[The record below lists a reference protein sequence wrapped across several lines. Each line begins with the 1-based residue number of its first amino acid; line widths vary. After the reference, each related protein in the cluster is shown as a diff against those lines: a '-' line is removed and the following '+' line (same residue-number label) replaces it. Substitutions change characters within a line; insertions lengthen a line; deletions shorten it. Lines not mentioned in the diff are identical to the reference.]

1 MPDRNAAPWTNRR
14 TFSWKSRIPIC
25 NPEIQGDC
33 HSCFAISAV
42 QCLSDR
48 YAIKYGL
55 QKSLDLSPMYALAC
69 YENHKKL
76 DCDSGGYALEVCQV
90 LESLGTVSRKCWPDE
105 AIRKLGYCPESKFGS
120 VGAVGCCASGCT
132 VNGKNEYAKYYA
144 RKRSTQK
151 IYATQ
156 PGSPTTPD
164 IKQTVEMLCRE
175 IWIRGP
181 VVACMRIPRKLATF
195 LTQASSHTENMF
207 YDPPRRGDTVE
218 NWKDASE
225 IVGAHSVC
233 ITGWVI
239 DSKQRRYWEIRSS
252 SKTRCGYYYML
263 SSEHYGNDS
272 DLIGLDVP
280 IQIQVPSRA
289 QSRLRTAPQ
298 SNVLWGGATR
308 IDAGELKSSSRTNAF
323 STTATLSIASI
334 FTMAFLTGI
343 RHCFRN

>member
-1 MPDRNAAPWTNRR
+1 MTDRNAVPWTARK

-25 NPEIQGDC
+25 SPETQGDC

-105 AIRKLGYCPESKFGS
+105 AIRKLGYCPESKFGAI
-120 VGAVGCCASGCT
+120 GAVGCCASGCT
-132 VNGKNEYAKYYA
+132 IHGKNEYAKYYA

-156 PGSPTTPD
+156 PGSETSPD
-164 IKQTVEMLCRE
+164 IKRTIEMLCRE

-195 LTQASSHTENMF
+195 LTTTSSGNRNMF
-207 YDPPRRGDTVE
+207 YNPPRRGETME
-218 NWKDASE
+218 NGEDASE

-252 SKTRCGYYYML
+252 SKTRCGYYYLL
-263 SSEHYGNDS
+263 SSEHYGDDS
-272 DLIGLDVP
+272 DFIGLDVP
-280 IQIQVPSRA
+280 IQIRVPSHTTSSLSTIS
-289 QSRLRTAPQ
+289 QF
-298 SNVLWGGATR
+298 NVLWGGATR
-308 IDAGELKSSSRTNAF
+308 IDAGELKSSSRTDAF
-323 STTATLSIASI
+323 STAATLSIASI
-334 FTMAFLTGI
+334 FTMMGLAGI
-343 RHCFRN
+343 RHFSTN